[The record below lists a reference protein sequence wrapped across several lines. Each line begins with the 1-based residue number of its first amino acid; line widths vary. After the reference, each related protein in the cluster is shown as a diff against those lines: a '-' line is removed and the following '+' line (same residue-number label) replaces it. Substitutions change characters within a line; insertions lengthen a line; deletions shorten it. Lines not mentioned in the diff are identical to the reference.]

1 MRRLKTLAALCI
13 LSFAPLCAVA
23 QSAQPA
29 PPAHLSLPQ
38 EPTPNLGRLKLKL
51 LAYHD
56 CAAPTC
62 YTPTINRQSDLAIAI
77 LRHRVALAKPGE
89 KLAMVL
95 DIDETSLSNWDE
107 EKIDDF
113 GYIVKDSDAWMATR
127 KAPAIAGTLRVFNE
141 AISHGVAVFFIT
153 GRPEAQRADTAAN
166 LTAAGYK
173 NWVGL
178 ALRAPHPK
186 EQTTTD
192 YKSAERRKILDSGYK
207 IILSIGDQISDLN
220 GPAQAEHSIK
230 LPNPF
235 YLIP

>member
-1 MRRLKTLAALCI
+1 MRHLKTIAALCI
-13 LSFAPLCAVA
+13 FSIAPLYAVP

-38 EPTPNLGRLKLKL
+38 EPPNLGSLKLKL

-62 YTPTINRQSDLAIAI
+62 YTPTINRQSDVAIAI
-77 LRHRVALAKPGE
+77 LRRRVAQAKPDE
-89 KLAMVL
+89 KLALVL

-107 EKIDDF
+107 EKVDDF
-113 GYIVKDSDAWMATR
+113 GYIGPDWDAWVA
-127 KAPAIAGTLRVFNE
+127 KKQAPAIAGTLRVFNE
-141 AISHGVAVFFIT
+141 AIRHGVAVFFVT
-153 GRPEAQRADTAAN
+153 GRGEAQRADTAAN

-173 NWVGL
+173 NWAGL

-186 EQTTTD
+186 EQTTTQ
-192 YKSAERRKILDSGYK
+192 YKSAERRKIVNAGYK
-207 IILSIGDQISDLN
+207 IILNIGDQISDLN
-220 GPAQAEHSIK
+220 GPAQAERSIK
-230 LPNPF
+230 LPDPF